1 MLFIDAAHDSLLSSV
16 NAFDPPE
23 PQKQI
28 ESFEFEIEVSQ
39 SMNTEGSYR
48 RTVAGN
54 KLEYMAAGDQSVD
67 DLGHFK
73 MTLSQAIA

>member
-1 MLFIDAAHDSLLSSV
+1 
-16 NAFDPPE
+16 
-23 PQKQI
+23 
-28 ESFEFEIEVSQ
+28 
-39 SMNTEGSYR
+39 MNTEGSYR

-54 KLEYMAAGDQSVD
+54 KLEYMAAGDQSVN